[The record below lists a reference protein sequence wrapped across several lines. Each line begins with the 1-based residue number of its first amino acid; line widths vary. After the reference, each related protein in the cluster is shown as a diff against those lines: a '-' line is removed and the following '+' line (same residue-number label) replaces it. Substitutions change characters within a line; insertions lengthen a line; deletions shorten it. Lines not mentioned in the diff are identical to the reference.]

1 MEEFFFMKLGTV
13 VLKYRAVP
21 VVTGLMTVATAFP
34 ALAADTP
41 AADVSEAVAVTTS
54 AMGLLSSYPLNIFV
68 AGGLVVMGFRL
79 FRSGKKASK

>member
-1 MEEFFFMKLGTV
+1 MKLRNA

-34 ALAADTP
+34 ALAADVAP